1 KEGFMESVK
10 NFNRRGV
17 RIIGRQKPENK
28 LKFYVFRLKP
38 AMWVKADF
46 RTLTYKYASIR
57 YKGAQDSKYLNIGQ

>member
-38 AMWVKADF
+38 AMWVKTQKRKPRKKLGTAKF
-46 RTLTYKYASIR
+46 GVFVLCFC
-57 YKGAQDSKYLNIGQ
+57 